1 MLADILLLYQSNL
14 TWNNLICFFF
24 SFLLGFLDPPSSTT
38 TYWWLLGSF
47 VVISPPNVQVSTH
60 QLTALYRHIKEF
72 KIYDATVAKT
82 WLKIASSSFSI
93 YSVIMSVCLTFES

>member
-24 SFLLGFLDPPSSTT
+24 SFLLGSLDPPSSTT
-38 TYWWLLGSF
+38 AYWWLLGSF
-47 VVISPPNVQVSTH
+47 VVISRPNVQVSAH
-60 QLTALYRHIKEF
+60 QLTALYLHIKEF

-82 WLKIASSSFSI
+82 WLKIATSSFSI
-93 YSVIMSVCLTFES
+93 YPVIMSVCLTFES